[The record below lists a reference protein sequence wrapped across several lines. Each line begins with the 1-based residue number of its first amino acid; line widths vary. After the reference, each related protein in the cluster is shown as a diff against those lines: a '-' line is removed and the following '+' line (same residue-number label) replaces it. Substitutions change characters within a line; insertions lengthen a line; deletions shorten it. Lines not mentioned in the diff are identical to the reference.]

1 MAYIESSFPP
11 VDVWVRA
18 EYLYDMKSHHGEF
31 FLGRLVSVRGL
42 PGQVPLFQ
50 VLLENG
56 VMRDKLPCSALIDRD
71 KNPHDVPHM
80 PFHQL
85 CLWNSFSKTFSVV
98 ELAYIADATASVFM
112 KDRKWYDGEYLCT
125 IQWASETNENADL
138 SLSVTPHEHKS
149 HHVIILDNGCFALQ
163 PNNRVRW
170 IEPSFTTK
178 DFPKKP
184 DYKVCT
190 QTYNAESHGKW
201 ITEDSDNYFYTTCNV
216 V

>member
-31 FLGRLVSVRGL
+31 FLGRIVSVRCL

-56 VMRDKLPCSALIDRD
+56 VMRDKLPCSALIDKD
-71 KNPHDVPHM
+71 ANPHDVPHI

-125 IQWASETNENADL
+125 IQ
-138 SLSVTPHEHKS
+138 
-149 HHVIILDNGCFALQ
+149 DNGCFALQ

-170 IEPSFTTK
+170 VEPSFTTK

-190 QTYNAESHGKW
+190 QTYNAEGHEKW
-201 ITEDSDNYFYTTCNV
+201 ITEDSDNYFYTTCSV
-216 V
+216 I